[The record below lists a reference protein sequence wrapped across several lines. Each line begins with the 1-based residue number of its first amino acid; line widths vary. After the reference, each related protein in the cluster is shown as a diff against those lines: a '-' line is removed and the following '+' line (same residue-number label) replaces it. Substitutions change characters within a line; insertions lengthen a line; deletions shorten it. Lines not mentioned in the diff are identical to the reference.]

1 MARDVCLSVESVS
14 KTFKTRGNSILA
26 VSNVDLVLHAGE
38 FLSIVGPSGC
48 GKSTL
53 LNMMAGI
60 EEVTSGKIVIAN
72 SAPGSLG
79 YVTQRDS
86 LLPWRS
92 LLSNVELGLE
102 LRGTPVPERRERVR
116 EWLRLVGLEGFEEHF
131 PDQLSGGMRQR
142 ASLVRTLA
150 YGPKLLLLDEPF
162 GALDAQTRV
171 SLQTELLALWARAAV
186 PAILVT
192 HDIGE
197 AICLSDRIILMSPR
211 PGQIAGE
218 YLVPLPRPRP
228 SPIELWKTDEFRQLS
243 DRLWADLSKV
253 AGERGFGRD

>member
-1 MARDVCLSVESVS
+1 MARDVCLSVEAVS
-14 KTFKTRGNSILA
+14 KTFKSRGNTVHA
-26 VSNVDLVLHAGE
+26 VSNVDLRLHAGE

-60 EEVTSGKIVIAN
+60 EETTSGRIVIAD
-72 SAPGSLG
+72 SSPGSLG

-102 LRGTPVPERRERVR
+102 LRGIAAPERHERVR
-116 EWLRLVGLEGFEEHF
+116 EWLRLVGLEGFEDHF

-171 SLQTELLALWARAAV
+171 SLQTELMALWGRAAV

-228 SPIELWKTDEFRQLS
+228 SPIELWKTDEFRRLS
-243 DRLWADLSKV
+243 DRLWGDLSKV
-253 AGERGFGRD
+253 SGEKGFGHD